1 MQHWL
6 RSSTQTGL
14 RPEPHAAACG
24 APSPHATAAGRAL
37 SRALAVGV
45 AVVTLTA
52 CGETAIPTLQ
62 QRVDPLFAERVAP
75 EEPGCAVGVARADT
89 ILYTRGYGIAN
100 LDYNLPVTPD
110 TVFDVGSVTKQ
121 FTAASIVLLSLDGA
135 LSLDDDIRDHLPE
148 LPDYEHPI
156 TIRHLLHHTSGIRD
170 YLNLMALGG
179 REFYA
184 PISHQD
190 IVELM
195 ARQRALNSMPGER
208 YSYSNTG
215 YMLLATIVERVSGHT
230 YGTFARERI
239 FDPLGMTAS
248 FLYENAERVVPNR
261 ATGYA
266 PDEHGGYRMVHNYA
280 FATAGDGQLYTTV
293 GDLLR
298 WSDALMSNQV
308 AGPELGT
315 VMLSPGALANGDAL
329 AYGTGLALGEYRGL
343 TTNGH
348 GGSTWGFRA
357 QIVRFPEEDLAVAVL
372 CNREDVNTRALT
384 YGVADLYLEDRLGPA
399 PDTAQTGRPRGGT
412 RARTTTVPADPVDI
426 DEYIGDFY
434 SEELD
439 VTYHLA
445 TDRGALGVRI
455 GRWLPL
461 ELEPAGP
468 DTLVGRFPAWTGP
481 RRVELTFTRGARG
494 TVTGFALSA
503 GQARDITFIRQPR

>member
-1 MQHWL
+1 MGFGL
-6 RSSTQTGL
+6 TGFGL
-14 RPEPHAAACG
+14 R
-24 APSPHATAAGRAL
+24 APAGRA
-37 SRALAVGV
+37 VGAFGAGV
-45 AVVTLTA
+45 MVVTLTT
-52 CGETAIPTLQ
+52 CGETSIPTLE
-62 QRVDPLFAERVAP
+62 QRVDILFAERVAS

-100 LDYNLPVTPD
+100 LDYNLPVTPE

-135 LSLDDDIRDHLPE
+135 LSLDDDIGDHLPE

-195 ARQRALNSMPGER
+195 AQQRALNSMPGER

-239 FDPLGMTAS
+239 FDPLHMTAS

-329 AYGTGLALGEYRGL
+329 GYGTGQPSGVRSACASDACSPWSWSLRVRTHSLAEASR
-343 TTNGH
+343 
-348 GGSTWGFRA
+348 
-357 QIVRFPEEDLAVAVL
+357 P
-372 CNREDVNTRALT
+372 
-384 YGVADLYLEDRLGPA
+384 GPA
-399 PDTAQTGRPRGGT
+399 PA
-412 RARTTTVPADPVDI
+412 A
-426 DEYIGDFY
+426 
-434 SEELD
+434 S
-439 VTYHLA
+439 
-445 TDRGALGVRI
+445 
-455 GRWLPL
+455 
-461 ELEPAGP
+461 
-468 DTLVGRFPAWTGP
+468 
-481 RRVELTFTRGARG
+481 
-494 TVTGFALSA
+494 S
-503 GQARDITFIRQPR
+503 